1 VPDLE
6 SLLNRLIQGDVE
18 FVIVGGFAAV
28 AHGVSLPTQDIDVC
42 CQFTPENLL
51 KLQAAIAD
59 LHPVHRM
66 VPSRPPLQN
75 LYLDTDW
82 GQLDCLGEILGL
94 GAYEAVAARSISVE
108 LSGGRCRIL
117 TIDALIRA
125 KEATGANETARRPS
139 SSARSASGNR
149 AERRTRRVHVASWAR
164 LWISVAFPTSPE
176 AASRCVRCRG

>member
-1 VPDLE
+1 MPDFE
-6 SLLNRLIQGDVE
+6 SLLHRLIQGEVE

-42 CQFTPENLL
+42 CQFTLENLL
-51 KLQAAIAD
+51 KLQEAIAD

-66 VPSRPPLQN
+66 VPSRPPLQLTVETCAGLRN

-94 GAYEAVAARSISVE
+94 GPYEEVAAHSISVQ
-108 LSGGRCRIL
+108 LARGRCRIL

-125 KEATGANETARRPS
+125 KDAMGRQRD
-139 SSARSASGNR
+139 R
-149 AERRTRRVHVASWAR
+149 
-164 LWISVAFPTSPE
+164 E
-176 AASRCVRCRG
+176 AALQLRAIRERERG

>member
-6 SLLNRLIQGDVE
+6 LLLNRLIQGDVE

-42 CQFTPENLL
+42 CRFTPENLL
-51 KLQAAIAD
+51 KLQEAITD

-66 VPSRPPLQN
+66 VPSRPPLQLTVETCAGLRN

-94 GAYEAVAARSISVE
+94 GQYQEVADLSVSVE
-108 LSGGRCRIL
+108 LSSGACRIL

-125 KEATGANETARRPS
+125 KEAMGRQRD
-139 SSARSASGNR
+139 R
-149 AERRTRRVHVASWAR
+149 
-164 LWISVAFPTSPE
+164 E
-176 AASRCVRCRG
+176 AALQLRAIRERQQG

>member
-6 SLLNRLIQGDVE
+6 LLLNRLIQGDVE

-42 CQFTPENLL
+42 CRFTPENLL
-51 KLQAAIAD
+51 KLQEAITD

-66 VPSRPPLQN
+66 VPSRPPLQLTVETCAGLRN

-94 GAYEAVAARSISVE
+94 GQYQDVADFSVSVE
-108 LSGGRCRIL
+108 LSSGACRIL

-125 KEATGANETARRPS
+125 KEAMGRQRD
-139 SSARSASGNR
+139 R
-149 AERRTRRVHVASWAR
+149 
-164 LWISVAFPTSPE
+164 E
-176 AASRCVRCRG
+176 AALQLRAIRERQQG

>member
-1 VPDLE
+1 MPDLE
-6 SLLNRLIQGDVE
+6 SLLHRLIQGEVE

-51 KLQAAIAD
+51 RLQEAIAD

-66 VPSRPPLQN
+66 VPSRPPLQLTVETCAGLRN

-94 GAYEAVAARSISVE
+94 GAYQDVAALSISVE
-108 LSGGRCRIL
+108 LSGGRCRLL

-125 KEATGANETARRPS
+125 KEAMGRQRD
-139 SSARSASGNR
+139 R
-149 AERRTRRVHVASWAR
+149 
-164 LWISVAFPTSPE
+164 E
-176 AASRCVRCRG
+176 AALQLRAIRERELG